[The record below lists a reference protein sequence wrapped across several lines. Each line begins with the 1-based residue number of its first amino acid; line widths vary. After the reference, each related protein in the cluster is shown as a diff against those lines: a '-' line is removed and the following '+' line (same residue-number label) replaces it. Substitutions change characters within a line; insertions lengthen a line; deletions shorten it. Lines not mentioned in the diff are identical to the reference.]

1 VEWFEQAAAKLDF
14 PIYALDDDSAVRV
27 IDSQID
33 VVSAGEWRLL
43 NPPRHA

>member
-27 IDSQID
+27 IDGKVD

-43 NPPRHA
+43 NSPRHT